1 MNREQRR
8 WPTLG
13 WVIGELRWYLI
24 GGLAGLLLLPCWLVW
39 AQQTQY
45 PTLPSLTGTE
55 RWLLDYAGTA
65 PGKIYTSPAQV
76 AAYTLALSQQT
87 MSSVAAPTGTA
98 NTTGDGVMMGLAGT
112 ITPAIS
118 GTLLITVSGDITNGT
133 AGDGGMIHVRTGTGA
148 APSNAGALAGTTCG
162 SLQKYVSSP
171 TTPDKV
177 PFSKTCLVTGAAL
190 NTALWID
197 VSLAAITGG
206 TATIADVDIVAT
218 ED

>member
-1 MNREQRR
+1 MRR
-8 WPTLG
+8 WNPIVIAVWILMLSALG
-13 WVIGELRWYLI
+13 LS
-24 GGLAGLLLLPCWLVW
+24 VW

-45 PTLPSLTGTE
+45 PMLPSLTGIE
-55 RWLLDYAGTA
+55 RWRLDYAGTA
-65 PGKIYTSPAQV
+65 PGPVFTSPGQI
-76 AAYTLALSQQT
+76 AAYVLNTSQQT

-112 ITPAIS
+112 ITPAVS
-118 GTLLITVSGDITNGT
+118 GTVLITISGDITNGT

-148 APSNAGALAGTTCG
+148 APSNAGVLAGTTCG

-171 TTPDKV
+171 TTADKV

-190 NTALWID
+190 ATPLWLD

-206 TATIADVDIVAT
+206 TATIADVDIVAI
-218 ED
+218 EE